1 MQAHVDWVLKIIG
14 TQVTKK
20 KRPVSSVFPD
30 YLSVS
35 YDYDFTN
42 EKVKNI
48 QQNRFQIKNTEMNM
62 QSITKSQF
70 AGLND
75 KRFYFYDG
83 IVSMPLVI
91 LYLKS

>member
-1 MQAHVDWVLKIIG
+1 MQAHVDWVLKILG

-20 KRPVSSVFPD
+20 KRPVPPVFLD
-30 YLSVS
+30 YLFVS

-48 QQNRFQIKNTEMNM
+48 QQNRFQIKNTEMNI